1 MNLSLKKI
9 LKQSDVLFIS
19 EIDDSYKKID
29 YILNIF
35 FKKTFHT
42 NSLLNANQIYE
53 KNFPKTIII
62 DINLNEENGISFVK
76 GLRKKNKNLP
86 IIIITNNKEVD
97 VLLEAIKL
105 NLIDYLMKPL
115 DINKLINA
123 LNLCAK
129 QILNSGEIL
138 TILNQNIRY
147 DYVEKVIINEK
158 SKINLTKNERRLL
171 ELFLENKN
179 IYIKNE
185 DIKKRIWSEK
195 EISDSAFKSL
205 LNRLSTKI
213 GKETISNS
221 FGNGYGIFD

>member
-19 EIDDSYKKID
+19 EIDDSYKKIE

-42 NSLLNANQIYE
+42 NSIINANQIYE

-62 DINLNEENGISFVK
+62 DINLNEINGISFIK
-76 GLRKKNKNLP
+76 ELRKKNKNLP
-86 IIIITNNKEVD
+86 IMIITSNREVD
-97 VLLEAIKL
+97 ILLEAIKL
-105 NLIDYLMKPL
+105 NLIDYLLKPL

-123 LNLCAK
+123 LNICAK
-129 QILNSGEIL
+129 QILNNGEIV
-138 TILNQNIRY
+138 TIINQNIKY
-147 DYVEKVIINEK
+147 DYVEKVIINGK
-158 SKINLTKNERRLL
+158 IKINLTKNERRLL

-179 IYIKNE
+179 DYIKNE

-205 LNRLSTKI
+205 INRLSIKI

>member
-19 EIDDSYKKID
+19 EIDDSYKKIE

-62 DINLNEENGISFVK
+62 DINLNESNGISFVK
-76 GLRKKNKNLP
+76 GLRRKNKNLP
-86 IIIITNNKEVD
+86 IVIITNNKEID
-97 VLLEAIKL
+97 ILLEAIKL
-105 NLIDYLMKPL
+105 NLIDYLIKPL
-115 DINKLINA
+115 DVNKLINA

-138 TILNQNIRY
+138 AILNQNIKY
-147 DYVEKVIINEK
+147 DYVEKVIINETLR
-158 SKINLTKNERRLL
+158 INLTKNERRLL

-205 LNRLSTKI
+205 LNRLSIKV

>member
-19 EIDDSYKKID
+19 EIDDSYKKIE

-42 NSLLNANQIYE
+42 NSIINANQIYE

-62 DINLNEENGISFVK
+62 DINLNEINGITFIK
-76 GLRKKNKNLP
+76 ELRKKNKNLP
-86 IIIITNNKEVD
+86 IMIITSNREVD
-97 VLLEAIKL
+97 ILLEAIKL
-105 NLIDYLMKPL
+105 NLIDYLLKPL

-123 LNLCAK
+123 LNICAK
-129 QILNSGEIL
+129 QILNNGEIV
-138 TILNQNIRY
+138 TIINQNIKY
-147 DYVEKVIINEK
+147 DYVEKVIINGK
-158 SKINLTKNERRLL
+158 IKINLTRNERRLL

-179 IYIKNE
+179 DYIKNE

-205 LNRLSTKI
+205 INRLSIKI

>member
-123 LNLCAK
+123 LNLCAN

-138 TILNQNIRY
+138 AILNQNIRY

>member
-19 EIDDSYKKID
+19 EIDDSYKKIE

-42 NSLLNANQIYE
+42 NSVINANQIYE

-62 DINLNEENGISFVK
+62 DINLNEINGISFIK
-76 GLRKKNKNLP
+76 ELRKKNKNLP
-86 IIIITNNKEVD
+86 IMIITSNREVD
-97 VLLEAIKL
+97 ILLEAIKL
-105 NLIDYLMKPL
+105 NLIDYLLKPL

-123 LNLCAK
+123 LNICAK
-129 QILNSGEIL
+129 QILNNGEIV
-138 TILNQNIRY
+138 TIINQNIKY
-147 DYVEKVIINEK
+147 DYVEKVIINGK
-158 SKINLTKNERRLL
+158 IKINLTKNERRLL

-179 IYIKNE
+179 DYIKNE

-205 LNRLSTKI
+205 INRLSIKI

>member
-19 EIDDSYKKID
+19 EIDDSYKKIE

-42 NSLLNANQIYE
+42 NSIINANQIYE

-62 DINLNEENGISFVK
+62 DINLNEINGITFIK
-76 GLRKKNKNLP
+76 ELRKKNKNLP
-86 IIIITNNKEVD
+86 IMIITSNREVD
-97 VLLEAIKL
+97 ILLEAIKL
-105 NLIDYLMKPL
+105 NLIDYLLKPL

-123 LNLCAK
+123 LNICAK
-129 QILNSGEIL
+129 QILNNGEIV
-138 TILNQNIRY
+138 TIINQNIKY
-147 DYVEKVIINEK
+147 DYVEKVIINGK
-158 SKINLTKNERRLL
+158 IKINLTKNERRLL

-179 IYIKNE
+179 DYIKNE

-205 LNRLSTKI
+205 INRLSIKI